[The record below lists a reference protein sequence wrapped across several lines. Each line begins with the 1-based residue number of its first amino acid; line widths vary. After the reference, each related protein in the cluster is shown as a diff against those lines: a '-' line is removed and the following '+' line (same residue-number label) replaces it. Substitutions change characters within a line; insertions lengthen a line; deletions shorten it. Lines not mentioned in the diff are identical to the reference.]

1 MNPSPVVKVPLHVSG
16 LWAPVLGGDLLHTG
30 SIGAGLVLD
39 IWVTSKA
46 VGGGCWIELNGRR
59 VLQEHASRICGLEGS
74 SIGVSAVS
82 PIDLGKGFA
91 VSSAL
96 SLSLSTHISLGKK
109 GFISE
114 ESTWSAHTAEVEF
127 KTGLGDVMAQFHG
140 GFVIRVEPGPPGVG
154 VARSIKGLKPTLV
167 VAELPGVEPTPL
179 MLSRVKSPEYEFA
192 REAVLKLWDNPDL
205 ALFFRLARE
214 FTMKL
219 FDYTRAVESLKG
231 ARGLIGFY
239 VKKRALVAWVE
250 DEWAEDLVALLESN
264 KLNPFKTTL
273 SDEGVSVVHPAQSPQ
288 A

>member
-1 MNPSPVVKVPLHVSG
+1 LKTPPVVKVPLHVSG
-16 LWAPVLGGDLLHTG
+16 LWAPVIGSDLLHTG

-39 IWVTSKA
+39 VWVTSRA
-46 VGGGCWIELNGRR
+46 VRGGCWIELDGER
-59 VLQEHASRICGLEGS
+59 VLQVHASRICGIEGS
-74 SIGVSAVS
+74 SMGVSAVS

-96 SLSLSTHISLGKK
+96 SLSLSTLISLEKK

-114 ESTWSAHTAEVEF
+114 ESTWSAHVAEVEF
-127 KTGLGDVMAQFHG
+127 KTGLGDVIAQFHG
-140 GFVIRVEPGPPGVG
+140 GFVIRVKPGPPGIG
-154 VARSIKGLKPTLV
+154 VARSIKRLKPTLV

-179 MLSRVKSPEYEFA
+179 MLARVESQVYEFA

-205 ALFFRLARE
+205 VLFFHLAHE

-219 FDYTRAVESLKG
+219 FDYTRVVESLKD

-250 DEWAEDLVALLESN
+250 DEWAGDLVALLESN

-273 SDEGVSVVHPAQSPQ
+273 SDEGVSVVYPAQSSQ

>member
-1 MNPSPVVKVPLHVSG
+1 LNPSPVVKVPLHVSG
-16 LWAPVLGGDLLHTG
+16 LWAPVVGGDLLHTG

-39 IWVTSKA
+39 IWVTSRA
-46 VGGGCWIELNGRR
+46 VGGGCWIELGGRR
-59 VLQEHASRICGLEGS
+59 VLQEHASRICGVEGF

-96 SLSLSTHISLGKK
+96 SLSLSTQISLGKK

-114 ESTWSAHTAEVEF
+114 ESTWSAHIAEVEF
-127 KTGLGDVMAQFHG
+127 KTGLGDVIAQFHG
-140 GFVIRVEPGPPGVG
+140 GFVIRVEPGPPGIG
-154 VARSIKGLKPTLV
+154 VARSLKGLKPTLV
-167 VAELPGVEPTPL
+167 VAELSGVEPTPL

-205 ALFFRLARE
+205 ALFFRLAHE

-219 FDYTRAVESLKG
+219 FDYTRVVESLKG

-239 VKKRALVAWVE
+239 VKKKALVAWVE
-250 DEWAEDLVALLESN
+250 DEWAGDLVALLESN

-273 SDEGVSVVHPAQSPQ
+273 SDEGVSVVYPAQSSQ

>member
-1 MNPSPVVKVPLHVSG
+1 LNPSPVVKVPLHVSG

-46 VGGGCWIELNGRR
+46 VGGGCWIELGGRR

-96 SLSLSTHISLGKK
+96 SLSLSAQISLGKK

-114 ESTWSAHTAEVEF
+114 ESTWSAHIAEVEF
-127 KTGLGDVMAQFHG
+127 KTGLGDVIAQFHG
-140 GFVIRVEPGPPGVG
+140 GFVIRVKPGPPGVG

-179 MLSRVKSPEYEFA
+179 MLSRIKSPEYEFA

-205 ALFFRLARE
+205 ALFFRLAHE
-214 FTMKL
+214 FTMKS
-219 FDYTRAVESLKG
+219 FNYTRAVESLKG

-250 DEWAEDLVALLESN
+250 DEWAEDLADLLESN

-273 SDEGVSVVHPAQSPQ
+273 SDEGVSVVYPAQSPQ

>member
-46 VGGGCWIELNGRR
+46 VGGGCWIELGGRR

-96 SLSLSTHISLGKK
+96 SLSLSAQISLGKK

-114 ESTWSAHTAEVEF
+114 ESTWSAHIAEVEF
-127 KTGLGDVMAQFHG
+127 KTGLGDVIAQFHG
-140 GFVIRVEPGPPGVG
+140 GFVIRVKPGPPGVG

-179 MLSRVKSPEYEFA
+179 MLSRIKSPEYEFA

-205 ALFFRLARE
+205 ALFFRLAHE
-214 FTMKL
+214 FTMKS
-219 FDYTRAVESLKG
+219 FNYTRAVESLKG

-250 DEWAEDLVALLESN
+250 DEWAEDLADLLESN

-273 SDEGVSVVHPAQSPQ
+273 SDEGVSVVYPAQSPQ

>member
-1 MNPSPVVKVPLHVSG
+1 LNPSPVVKVPLHVSG

-59 VLQEHASRICGLEGS
+59 VLQEHASRICGVEGF

-96 SLSLSTHISLGKK
+96 SLSLSAQISLGKK

-114 ESTWSAHTAEVEF
+114 ESTWSAHIAEVEF
-127 KTGLGDVMAQFHG
+127 KTGLGDVIAQFHG
-140 GFVIRVEPGPPGVG
+140 GFVIRVKPGPPGVG

-167 VAELPGVEPTPL
+167 VAELPGIEPTPL

-205 ALFFRLARE
+205 ALFFRLAHE
-214 FTMKL
+214 FTMKS
-219 FDYTRAVESLKG
+219 FNYTRAVESLKG

-250 DEWAEDLVALLESN
+250 DEWAEDLADLLESN

-273 SDEGVSVVHPAQSPQ
+273 SDEGISVVYPAQSPQ